1 MSCAWVFR
9 SAARCSDSASRLCS
23 SSARCRRRSSL
34 NPVGHT
40 VVVLIGVAD
49 ADTEE
54 VLVVGGGE
62 GGDIGCEVAVSSD
75 LAAGDFPIVEGEV
88 RGGGGG
94 GAGLLM
100 PLTTSGPT
108 SLKVSPVA
116 LPTSLLPEASLT

>member
-1 MSCAWVFR
+1 
-9 SAARCSDSASRLCS
+9 
-23 SSARCRRRSSL
+23 
-34 NPVGHT
+34 
-40 VVVLIGVAD
+40 LIGVAD

-94 GAGLLM
+94 GAEAADALDDVRADILEGE
-100 PLTTSGPT
+100 SGGAADE
-108 SLKVSPVA
+108 LA
-116 LPTSLLPEASLT
+116 A